1 MIDTRFV
8 GLQFP
13 ELVVEI
19 DRTMIRRFAQAIGDD
34 DPIHFDEAAA
44 RAAGYPSLPAPM
56 TFPIALKSIA
66 YALPGGDNVLTAMF
80 ARMGVD
86 TLTMLHGEQ
95 DIRSKRPLCA
105 GDKVTIR
112 GVFESIDNK
121 PERNMTVIRET
132 TTLTGADGELIA
144 EMTAAYVVR
153 HPKHG
158 RE

>member
-1 MIDTRFV
+1 MIDTKFV
-8 GLQFP
+8 GLEFP
-13 ELVVEI
+13 ELVAEI
-19 DRTMIRRFAQAIGDD
+19 DRTMVRRFAQAIGED

-44 RAAGYPSLPAPM
+44 KAAGYPSLPAPM
-56 TFPIALKSIA
+56 TFPIALKSMA
-66 YALPGGDNVLTAMF
+66 YALPGGGSVLTQMF
-80 ARMGVD
+80 AKMGVD

-95 DIRSKRPLCA
+95 DIRARRPICA
-105 GDKVTIR
+105 GETVTIR

-153 HPKHG
+153 HPKQG
-158 RE
+158 